1 MYEIQWKC
9 ETKKKGKETIKIEL
23 ERKKKNLTVFYSTVV
38 SIFDCFRFDDFFDR
52 ELDLRFSL
60 IGDEGSF
67 LFERDLST
75 PLSCC
80 VVFVSIDVESSLT
93 VIDGDVSIN
102 DDFSDKV
109 SVDCWTRPK
118 ELNNCFSLPDDV
130 AVCNSSIKTG
140 VLLGKI
146 DGDELD
152 FLVAVGED
160 GNVWWDVEFGLSRS

>member
-1 MYEIQWKC
+1 
-9 ETKKKGKETIKIEL
+9 
-23 ERKKKNLTVFYSTVV
+23 VFYSTVV

-75 PLSCC
+75 SLSCC
-80 VVFVSIDVESSLT
+80 VVFASIDVESSLT

-109 SVDCWTRPK
+109 SVDC
-118 ELNNCFSLPDDV
+118 
-130 AVCNSSIKTG
+130 
-140 VLLGKI
+140 
-146 DGDELD
+146 
-152 FLVAVGED
+152 
-160 GNVWWDVEFGLSRS
+160 